1 MDGTNNATEFPTNKW
16 FHIALSRD
24 GSNNIRLFANGVL
37 LQTQN
42 SNAGITS
49 ISRGLFGGHAY
60 GAYGSAQNYYLQ
72 DIRFYSTAK
81 YTSSFTP
88 PYPETAVINPET
100 LDSLIDTP
108 TDIQAQSGLNRGTY
122 AALNPLASGS
132 GITLSNGNL
141 EAISSSGHSTVNAT
155 IPVTAGM
162 KSYMEFTRI
171 GGTSSGAAG
180 GIGFTSN
187 VAPYSTYPGQQ
198 SGLWWVYDNGINFV
212 YSFDGSYT
220 QYGPKIGVGDCLQLA
235 IDYNAGKAWIGVN
248 NTWFTTSNATNGNPS
263 TGANPTY
270 TFSPNLPLFPLI
282 ESAGF
287 SFAAN
292 FGQRGSFTFTPPTG
306 FLSICTENL
315 PDSSILDGSK
325 QMDAVTYNGSSS
337 GGTFSVPNLE
347 PDVIWTKNSASSATN
362 HVLADI
368 VRGFGD
374 NQSLF
379 SNLQNIEAG
388 TNNIMSVS
396 GKNVTYGSNTNFTG
410 STVSWVWNAGNNS
423 NKTYTVKVVNDGGNN
438 KYRLDGCPNNGV
450 TLDLAEGSTY
460 IFDQSDS
467 SNTGHP
473 IRFGTS
479 ANGTGYTTGV
489 THTGTPGSAGAK
501 TTLVLASGAPTLY
514 YSCQHHSGMGGQIN
528 TNSTGGSTRLV
539 GSLNSTEYDQ
549 SQNWSANYS
558 GNNGVTPSQAFDGTG
573 PKQNGYAHQGAS
585 LTLTFSP
592 ALSGRFIMVY
602 GGSGGGGA
610 DDYTISDGTTSKTL
624 SSNQSYNSSP
634 YYEALDFGEV
644 TGITSL
650 VCSSGYTLYG
660 IRVAG
665 KLLVDSNVTP
675 PNTPKINS
683 IVKANPDAG
692 FSIATIQVSG
702 GTTVDNGVFATG
714 LTSPPDMVIL
724 KPMDETQGWTV
735 YHKDIPDDLRSYLYL
750 EATNAKV
757 QPGVD
762 TFKKTNQTFSCR
774 GSRLVGGNNRL
785 ISVLAWHS
793 VPGFSE
799 FGIYTGS
806 GNGTPKPFVYC
817 GFSPRWLIIKNIDN
831 SSNRNWVII
840 DTARSV
846 INQEDEEPV
855 LFPNS
860 VNQESIANNA
870 FGTFGSKDAVDF
882 LSNGFVVQ
890 EADTNAVYTQINRPG
905 DRHVFGA
912 FAENPF
918 KLSRGQ

>member
-1 MDGTNNATEFPTNKW
+1 MWFGRNGTW
-16 FHIALSRD
+16 YDS
-24 GSNNIRLFANGVL
+24 GW
-37 LQTQN
+37 
-42 SNAGITS
+42 
-49 ISRGLFGGHAY
+49 
-60 GAYGSAQNYYLQ
+60 
-72 DIRFYSTAK
+72 
-81 YTSSFTP
+81 
-88 PYPETAVINPET
+88 NP
-100 LDSLIDTP
+100 
-108 TDIQAQSGLNRGTY
+108 
-122 AALNPLASGS
+122 
-132 GITLSNGNL
+132 
-141 EAISSSGHSTVNAT
+141 
-155 IPVTAGM
+155 
-162 KSYMEFTRI
+162 
-171 GGTSSGAAG
+171 
-180 GIGFTSN
+180 
-187 VAPYSTYPGQQ
+187 
-198 SGLWWVYDNGINFV
+198 
-212 YSFDGSYT
+212 
-220 QYGPKIGVGDCLQLA
+220 
-235 IDYNAGKAWIGVN
+235 
-248 NTWFTTSNATNGNPS
+248 NGNPS
-263 TGANPTY
+263 TGANPTVD
-270 TFSPNLPLFPLI
+270 TLPPGTYFP
-282 ESAGF
+282 AGTVHNGGAF
-287 SFAAN
+287 YN
-292 FGQRGSFTFTPPTG
+292 FGQRGSFSYTPPTG
-306 FLSICTENL
+306 FLTICTANL
-315 PDSSILDGSK
+315 PDSSITDGSK
-325 QMDAVTYNGSSS
+325 HMDAVTYNGSSS
-337 GGTFSVPNLE
+337 GGTFSVPNLD
-347 PDVIWTKNSASSATN
+347 PDFIWTKNRASSSTN
-362 HVLADI
+362 HVLQDI
-368 VRGFGD
+368 VRGFTD
-374 NQSLF
+374 NQGLF
-379 SNLQNIEAG
+379 SNLQSVEAG
-388 TNNIMSVS
+388 TNNITGVS
-396 GKNVTYGSNTNFTG
+396 GKTVTYGTNTNFTG
-410 STVSWVWNAGNNS
+410 STVSWVWNAGDNS
-423 NKTYTVKVVNDGGNN
+423 NKTYTVKVVNSGGSNY
-438 KYRLDGCPNNGV
+438 YRLDGCPNNSV

-514 YSCQHHSGMGGQIN
+514 YSCANHSGMGGQIN

-592 ALSGRFIMVY
+592 ALSGRFIVY

-692 FSIATIQVSG
+692 FSVATIQVSN
-702 GTTVDNGVFATG
+702 GTSVDNGVFATG
-714 LTSPPDMVIL
+714 LNSPPDMVIL
-724 KPMDETQGWTV
+724 KPMNETQGWTV

-750 EATNAKV
+750 ETTNEKV

-774 GSRLVGGNNRL
+774 GSRLVGGNNRD
-785 ISVLAWHS
+785 ISVLAWHA

-799 FGIYTGS
+799 FGIYTGT
-806 GNGTPKPFVYC
+806 GNNTPKPFVFC

-831 SSNRNWVII
+831 ASYRNWVII

-846 INQEDEEPV
+846 INQVDEEPV
-855 LFPNS
+855 LFANS
-860 VNQESIANNA
+860 ANQESVSNNY